1 MKLKPGHTPE
11 AVEEKA
17 AKILRLA
24 PEQIASCNVVKQSID
39 ARKKPEIWFSYVVDV
54 TLKNGSEENVIRR
67 CRNNS
72 VSLVEP
78 VVYRFPEPGTQ
89 SARHRPVII
98 GMGPAG
104 LLRISAGKSRIP
116 PHPAGTGKGCAVQN
130 QGCGEFLGRRPLS
143 A

>member
-1 MKLKPGHTPE
+1 MIRIQQMKLKPGHTPE

-17 AKILRLA
+17 AKTLRLA

-72 VSLVEP
+72 VSLVKP

-104 LLRISAGKSRIP
+104 LF
-116 PHPAGTGKGCAVQN
+116 
-130 QGCGEFLGRRPLS
+130 CG
-143 A
+143 